1 MKATTTIT
9 TMFLAAGLAMGQ
21 GAPAKIPAAPASQ
34 STTTKPAAPAAGK
47 PAAKPAT
54 KAAAKATPAT
64 KPAVAPAKAPEM
76 SPSQSAAV
84 KGKRDPF
91 LSPVVSRLPGS
102 SKAQVA
108 CSTGKRCLIIDQLT
122 LQGVVKTQA
131 GWIAVVGNPGKKVY
145 YLRNNDA
152 VFDGYVMRIDG
163 DSVVFKQNTLDAMGK
178 QTQKEVV
185 KRVAPSA

>member
-9 TMFLAAGLAMGQ
+9 TMFLAAGMAMGQ
-21 GAPAKIPAAPASQ
+21 AAPAKKPAAPASQ
-34 STTTKPAAPAAGK
+34 STTTKPAAPATGK
-47 PAAKPAT
+47 PAAPQAT
-54 KAAAKATPAT
+54 KTAATPA
-64 KPAVAPAKAPEM
+64 KPPEV
-76 SPSQSAAV
+76 SPSQSALA

-91 LSPVVSRLPGS
+91 VSPVVTRLPG
-102 SKAQVA
+102 KMQATCA
-108 CSTGKRCLIIDQLT
+108 TGKRCLIIDQLT

-131 GWIAVVGNPGKKVY
+131 GWIAVVGNPAKKVY